1 MAVFCN
7 HHSVGVIYIC
17 ALIVLLSVPSRTYD
31 PNFVY
36 AYGALA
42 RVSSLLSS
50 PHDVS
55 VYESSRNTSLDTDS
69 LRHIKVVFPKERVT
83 QFGMP
88 DYNCEITTNFIEG
101 NHQPPLRRALAR
113 RSLGH
118 LPDALSQSKELP
130 TRR

>member
-50 PHDVS
+50 PQDFNDDQMMSPYMSLHVTLPFIPIVTGIS
-55 VYESSRNTSLDTDS
+55 KVFSPRN
-69 LRHIKVVFPKERVT
+69 
-83 QFGMP
+83 G
-88 DYNCEITTNFIEG
+88 
-101 NHQPPLRRALAR
+101 
-113 RSLGH
+113 
-118 LPDALSQSKELP
+118 
-130 TRR
+130 